1 MMNIYYKT
9 RNVFQ
14 FRVILFIICFSKIR
28 QKNTLSVFFNF
39 SVVKKPSR
47 RICYRRFYFFKG
59 IFILDEAIRSTH
71 LDIIDATYSNSI
83 RVSSYRY
90 RIIIHEI
97 DLLAKNMK

>member
-1 MMNIYYKT
+1 MFFKDTSKKYFERFSLT
-9 RNVFQ
+9 FQ
-14 FRVILFIICFSKIR
+14 SYRSLLEGFVIVDFI
-28 QKNTLSVFFNF
+28 
-39 SVVKKPSR
+39 
-47 RICYRRFYFFKG
+47 FFKG